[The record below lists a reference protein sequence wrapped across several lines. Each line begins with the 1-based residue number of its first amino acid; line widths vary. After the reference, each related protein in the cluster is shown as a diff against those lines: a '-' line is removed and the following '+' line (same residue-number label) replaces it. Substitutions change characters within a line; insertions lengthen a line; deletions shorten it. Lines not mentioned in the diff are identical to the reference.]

1 MTQHFSDLT
10 AAQRELVLAR
20 GNRFN
25 VQQGWSLIWE
35 RTPADKAYLITAGEV
50 SIQRKGAEIARLGAG
65 DFVGETAIVEHRL
78 RTATVV
84 AATKLE
90 VVHFT
95 REVVEELV
103 AEIPAFGELLA
114 SSASERLPELNA
126 EAV

>member
-1 MTQHFSDLT
+1 MTQRFSDLS
-10 AAQRELVLAR
+10 AADREIVLAR

-35 RTPADKAYLITAGEV
+35 RTGADKAYLITAGEV
-50 SIQRKGAEIARLGAG
+50 SIQRKGVEIARLGAG

-95 REVVEELV
+95 REVVEELCQ
-103 AEIPAFGELLA
+103 ELPAFAALL
-114 SSASERLPELNA
+114 SESATAHQPA
-126 EAV
+126 QA